1 MSNPIYTIKHNHQHL
16 NYITSLL
23 AERPFKESASIIQ
36 SIQLQVLQQQGAA
49 KEAEKAKE
57 AANDAAPVTEA
68 AE

>member
-1 MSNPIYTIKHNHQHL
+1 
-16 NYITSLL
+16 
-23 AERPFKESASIIQ
+23 
-36 SIQLQVLQQQGAA
+36 VLQQQGAA